1 MMSHHQ
7 DCPTR
12 KGGDDQTQKISQ
24 IPQLPGFLKEPGV
37 DDNKN
42 GKRRVRSGASML
54 ASASVCDPPH
64 YADHYR
70 N

>member
-1 MMSHHQ
+1 M
-7 DCPTR
+7 
-12 KGGDDQTQKISQ
+12 
-24 IPQLPGFLKEPGV
+24 

-64 YADHYR
+64 YADPYR